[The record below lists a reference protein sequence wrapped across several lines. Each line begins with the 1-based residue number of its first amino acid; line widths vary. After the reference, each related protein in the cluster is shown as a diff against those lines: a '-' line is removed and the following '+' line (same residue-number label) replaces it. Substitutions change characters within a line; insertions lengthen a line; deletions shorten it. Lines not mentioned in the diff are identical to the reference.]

1 MVTQGMSASADHVAE
16 AVLQDSEIS
25 SHMLVCETLQFID
38 RFLAPADDELFNAIL
53 QDMEQEGF
61 YTSCRWNG
69 LAENPGELESA
80 HYVPIASIAN
90 GVFMS
95 IVNRGRK
102 PADSIQSI
110 WLNRSSAVS
119 ASTDPNTAK
128 IRADLNCLIGSADTE
143 HLLLKSIF
151 VSWIKTLC
159 VLEVKSW
166 NPRDPEDKDWSVLD
180 RETVLQLMTYMR
192 CTLREQQ
199 DRRFVFGMTLFHRSL
214 SVWYG
219 DRQGVIGTATPI
231 DIDQNPLLFIRV
243 IASFSLLS
251 PEKLGY
257 DPTMKL
263 VLRPDPLDRS
273 RPVGPVESYSH
284 TLWESHLPVSR
295 HEICWEI
302 IIAGKRYRTVKPLSD
317 SRSEEMCGRATL
329 VWLGLRIEDQEV
341 IVIKQSWRPSGEGT
355 MSEFELYEKAKAG
368 ESKCLPTPL
377 AHETL
382 SESSTAVRRNGLK
395 LVPVRFS
402 KTKKGYGEV
411 ADETMVYHVPEPVP
425 GGQQRE
431 SIERTLDRIVLEG
444 YGWPIKFFKD
454 LRELLTVYLDVL
466 RAYEHLYNNGLC
478 HRDISPGNIMITFD
492 EASNTVGGW
501 LIDLDHAKYQENYKP
516 ETIAEF
522 TSRLSARPEYTT
534 LIAQVT
540 EFAKTPIFSQQ
551 RPTPD
556 HLLITFLAWI
566 SRKPD
571 SKIDAQHAILCF
583 YHFST
588 LFDLLPNPPA
598 GTSVS
603 LSDFGINPEVTIFSS
618 VFGTILY

>member
-1 MVTQGMSASADHVAE
+1 MSASADRVAE
-16 AVLQDSEIS
+16 AVSQDSEIS

-53 QDMEQEGF
+53 QDMEQEAF

-80 HYVPIASIAN
+80 YDVPIANIAN

-151 VSWIKTLC
+151 ASWIKTLC

-166 NPRDPEDKDWSVLD
+166 NPRDPEDKDWPVLD

-243 IASFSLLS
+243 VASFSLLS

-263 VLRPDPLDRS
+263 V
-273 RPVGPVESYSH
+273 V
-284 TLWESHLPVSR
+284 
-295 HEICWEI
+295 
-302 IIAGKRYRTVKPLSD
+302 
-317 SRSEEMCGRATL
+317 
-329 VWLGLRIEDQEV
+329 
-341 IVIKQSWRPSGEGT
+341 VIKQSWRPSGEGT
-355 MSEFELYEKAKAG
+355 VSEFELYEKAKAG

-382 SESSTAVRRNGLK
+382 SESSTAERRKGLK

-402 KTKKGYGEV
+402 KTKKGYGGV
-411 ADETMVYHVPEPVP
+411 SDEAMVYHVHGPIP

-454 LRELLTVYLDVL
+454 IRELLTVYLDVL
-466 RAYEHLYNNGLC
+466 QAYEHLYNNGLC

-588 LFDLLPNPPA
+588 LLDLLPNPPA